1 MANFLERLFGRREA
15 PSAQTAKERLQFV
28 LIHDRTD
35 ISPAV
40 LEQLKDEIIA
50 VISKHV
56 DINRA
61 GVEINLSQSQR
72 ENKLIANIPLV
83 MGPGGSSKKRKRE
96 NR

>member
-1 MANFLERLFGRREA
+1 MANFFDRLFGRDTA
-15 PSAQTAKERLQFV
+15 TSAKAAKERLQFV

-40 LEQLKDEIIA
+40 MEQLKDEIIA

-61 GVEINLSQSQR
+61 GVEINLSQTTR
-72 ENKLIANIPLV
+72 ENRLVANIPLV
-83 MGPGGSSKKRKRE
+83 TAPSGGRR
-96 NR
+96 RRR

>member
-1 MANFLERLFGRREA
+1 MANFFERLFGRREA

-83 MGPGGSSKKRKRE
+83 MGHGGSKKRKRE